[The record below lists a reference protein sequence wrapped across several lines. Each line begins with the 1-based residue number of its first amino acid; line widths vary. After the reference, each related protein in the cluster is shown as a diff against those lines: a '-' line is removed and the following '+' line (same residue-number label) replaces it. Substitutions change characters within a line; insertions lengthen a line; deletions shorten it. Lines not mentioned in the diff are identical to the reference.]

1 LFAIGVIV
9 TVILAVG
16 VVLTLLLTHDA
27 KALSD
32 NAPLIAA
39 VIALGGVGTA
49 QMVGIALEDRRRQEA
64 RDLEAQ
70 RTREAALQNY
80 FEAVGELLIEKPL
93 RRSSPGDNLSTVVRA
108 QTLSV
113 LEGLDPD
120 RKRILLLFLYESGLI
135 HKDKPVVS
143 LAVANLSRAN
153 LSRANLSRANL
164 SRANLSGANLGGANL
179 RGANLSQARLNE
191 VDLSGAYLYQA
202 DLSEADLIRSVLIE
216 ANLSGAN
223 LRGSNLYGSNLGWT
237 KRSEAGLTD
246 APTMVVEASEAWHIW
261 TANQLNGASSLEGA
275 TMPDG
280 QTLKSADNPDRP
292 TFEDWL
298 KSKRSGEDGWNRAVP
313 RDVL

>member
-143 LAVANLSRAN
+143 LAVANLRGAN
-153 LSRANLSRANL
+153 LSR
-164 SRANLSGANLGGANL
+164 ANLGGANL

>member
-143 LAVANLSRAN
+143 LAV
-153 LSRANLSRANL
+153 ANL

>member
-1 LFAIGVIV
+1 V
-9 TVILAVG
+9 
-16 VVLTLLLTHDA
+16 
-27 KALSD
+27 
-32 NAPLIAA
+32 
-39 VIALGGVGTA
+39 
-49 QMVGIALEDRRRQEA
+49 RRR
-64 RDLEAQ
+64 
-70 RTREAALQNY
+70 
-80 FEAVGELLIEKPL
+80 
-93 RRSSPGDNLSTVVRA
+93 TVVRA

-143 LAVANLSRAN
+143 LAV
-153 LSRANLSRANL
+153 ANLSRANL

>member
-143 LAVANLSRAN
+143 LAVAN

>member
-153 LSRANLSRANL
+153 LS
-164 SRANLSGANLGGANL
+164 GANLGGANL

-298 KSKRSGEDGWNRAVP
+298 KSKRSWEDGWNRAVP

>member
-143 LAVANLSRAN
+143 LAVANLRG
-153 LSRANLSRANL
+153 ANL

>member
-164 SRANLSGANLGGANL
+164 SRANLS
-179 RGANLSQARLNE
+179 QARLNE

>member
-93 RRSSPGDNLSTVVRA
+93 RRSGPGDNLSTVVRA

-143 LAVANLSRAN
+143 LAV
-153 LSRANLSRANL
+153 ANL

>member
-1 LFAIGVIV
+1 M

-108 QTLSV
+108 QTH
-113 LEGLDPD
+113 
-120 RKRILLLFLYESGLI
+120 SGTCA
-135 HKDKPVVS
+135 DVV
-143 LAVANLSRAN
+143 
-153 LSRANLSRANL
+153 
-164 SRANLSGANLGGANL
+164 GI
-179 RGANLSQARLNE
+179 RGF
-191 VDLSGAYLYQA
+191 
-202 DLSEADLIRSVLIE
+202 
-216 ANLSGAN
+216 
-223 LRGSNLYGSNLGWT
+223 GS
-237 KRSEAGLTD
+237 
-246 APTMVVEASEAWHIW
+246 
-261 TANQLNGASSLEGA
+261 
-275 TMPDG
+275 
-280 QTLKSADNPDRP
+280 
-292 TFEDWL
+292 
-298 KSKRSGEDGWNRAVP
+298 
-313 RDVL
+313 

>member
-1 LFAIGVIV
+1 LKLRSPAVLFAIGVIV

-16 VVLTLLLTHDA
+16 VVLTLLLTGDA
-27 KALSD
+27 KAVSD
-32 NAPLIAA
+32 NAALIAA

-135 HKDKPVVS
+135 HRDKPVVS
-143 LAVANLSRAN
+143 LAVANLRGAN
-153 LSRANLSRANL
+153 LSA
-164 SRANLSGANLGGANL
+164 ANLSGANLGRANL

-223 LRGSNLYGSNLGWT
+223 LRGANLYGANLGWT
-237 KRSEAGLTD
+237 KRSEAGMTD
-246 APTMVVEASEAWHIW
+246 APKIVVEASEDWHIW
-261 TANQLNGASSLEGA
+261 TANQLSGASSLEGA

-280 QTLKSADNPDRP
+280 QTLKSAANPDRP
-292 TFEDWL
+292 TFEVWL
-298 KSKRSGEDGWNRAVP
+298 KSKRSRDDEWNRAVP

>member
-80 FEAVGELLIEKPL
+80 FEAVGELLIEKTL
-93 RRSSPGDNLSTVVRA
+93 RRSGPGDNLSTVVRA

-143 LAVANLSRAN
+143 LAV
-153 LSRANLSRANL
+153 ANL

>member
-93 RRSSPGDNLSTVVRA
+93 RKSSPGDNLSTVVRA

-143 LAVANLSRAN
+143 LAV
-153 LSRANLSRANL
+153 ANL

-280 QTLKSADNPDRP
+280 QILKSDDNPDRP
-292 TFEDWL
+292 TLEEWI
-298 KSKRSGEDGWNRAVP
+298 KSKGRG
-313 RDVL
+313 

>member
-93 RRSSPGDNLSTVVRA
+93 RRSGPGDNLSTVVRA

-135 HKDKPVVS
+135 HKDKP
-143 LAVANLSRAN
+143 
-153 LSRANLSRANL
+153 
-164 SRANLSGANLGGANL
+164 
-179 RGANLSQARLNE
+179 
-191 VDLSGAYLYQA
+191 
-202 DLSEADLIRSVLIE
+202 
-216 ANLSGAN
+216 
-223 LRGSNLYGSNLGWT
+223 
-237 KRSEAGLTD
+237 
-246 APTMVVEASEAWHIW
+246 
-261 TANQLNGASSLEGA
+261 
-275 TMPDG
+275 
-280 QTLKSADNPDRP
+280 
-292 TFEDWL
+292 
-298 KSKRSGEDGWNRAVP
+298 
-313 RDVL
+313 

>member
-70 RTREAALQNY
+70 RTREATLQNY

-143 LAVANLSRAN
+143 LAVAN